1 MTNFNFLTKFEDWLG
16 ELSSRMSLVGVSYE
30 VGGARVAQEW
40 LKYATTLL
48 LLLSFGVGEIWSTNY
63 SFTFASGDLTTTST
77 SFTKSS
83 VEWSLST
90 TEDQWSGTA
99 NQNGYRF
106 GSANSTKTLTIST
119 SGISGTITAISVTGR
134 SNNAKK
140 TATVAVSVGDN
151 SFSTTDDTWD
161 NGNNQT
167 LNFTGS
173 STGTISVTIT
183 PDGCGFILF
192 GISVT
197 YSTCTKLGQIN
208 GSVNLSHFL
217 HFLHLVI
224 ISVFQRSIHILLSVC
239 ENTISRYTLVY
250 TYSMYCGSNGGCGLS
265 LSLTAPTAEHAVY
278 TTHGG
283 RAIML
288 LYASVFLPDGLHA
301 CLQPSAVPSLRGYV
315 G

>member
-1 MTNFNFLTKFEDWLG
+1 MIYVYLVLQYKIKNIMENLNFLSKFESLMN
-16 ELSSRMSLVGVSYE
+16 ELSSRICAVCASYPAS
-30 VGGARVAQEW
+30 GARVAQEW

-106 GSANSTKTLTIST
+106 GSAKSTKTLTIST

-134 SNNAKK
+134 SNNANK

-151 SFSTTDDTWD
+151 FFSTTDDTWD

-208 GSVNLSHFL
+208 GSYNW
-217 HFLHLVI
+217 
-224 ISVFQRSIHILLSVC
+224 
-239 ENTISRYTLVY
+239 T
-250 TYSMYCGSNGGCGLS
+250 
-265 LSLTAPTAEHAVY
+265 
-278 TTHGG
+278 
-283 RAIML
+283 
-288 LYASVFLPDGLHA
+288 
-301 CLQPSAVPSLRGYV
+301 
-315 G
+315 